1 MAWRDILDMIFSVI
15 KTAEPVDILDILVL
29 SYVVY
34 VVMKL
39 VRETRAG
46 QLVKGIMLL
55 FLVYIVA
62 SWIKMKAISYLMS
75 ETLNIG
81 MIALVILFQP
91 ELRRTL
97 EKAGYTKLGLR
108 FSMNAGADDGIWSNA
123 IDVICDSCVELSA
136 TSTGAL
142 IVIERQTRL
151 GEQIDNGTVLDAIP
165 SKELFGNIF
174 YNKTPLHDGAVIM
187 RDGKILAAACF
198 LPKPQKEELINKRL
212 GSRHRAAIGMSE
224 NSDAIVIVVS
234 EETGA
239 ISVAEN
245 GVLKSG
251 FTRENL
257 HHLLVERLITS
268 NEETPIDKVSR
279 RIPFIKLHRKQKEK
293 DHGQKADAS
302 LESSSGKEDG
312 QSKSD
317 YPDAAAAL
325 VCQPSCHDD
334 HICGDRHCVLV
345 CHLHLHLS
353 DHATY
358 REPRSPESGYRRND
372 GGGKRAECHQL

>member
-1 MAWRDILDMIFSVI
+1 MHMALRDILDMIFSVI
-15 KTAEPVDILDILVL
+15 KTAQPVDILDILVL

-34 VVMKL
+34 LGMKL
-39 VRETRAG
+39 IRETRAG
-46 QLVKGIMLL
+46 QLIKGIFLL
-55 FLVYIVA
+55 LLVYIIA
-62 SWIKMKAISYLMS
+62 SWINMKAISYLLS

-81 MIALVILFQP
+81 LIALIILFQP

-108 FSMNAGADDGIWSNA
+108 FSGSSNVDSGVWSRT
-123 IDVICDSCVELSA
+123 IDVICDACVELSA

-151 GEQIDNGTVLDAIP
+151 GEQIDNGTILDAIP
-165 SKELFGNIF
+165 S
-174 YNKTPLHDGAVIM
+174 KTPLHDGAVII

-251 FTRENL
+251 FTRESL
-257 HHLLVERLITS
+257 HQLLTKRLITAS
-268 NEETPIDKVSR
+268 EETTIGKVAR
-279 RIPFIKLHRKQKEK
+279 KIPFLKRHHKDDGKEK
-293 DHGQKADAS
+293 DNAQKS
-302 LESSSGKEDG
+302 LEEPTEKDITEESE
-312 QSKSD
+312 Q
-317 YPDAAAAL
+317 
-325 VCQPSCHDD
+325 
-334 HICGDRHCVLV
+334 RH
-345 CHLHLHLS
+345 
-353 DHATY
+353 
-358 REPRSPESGYRRND
+358 
-372 GGGKRAECHQL
+372 

>member
-1 MAWRDILDMIFSVI
+1 MHVTLRDIIDMIFSVI

-29 SYVVY
+29 SYLVY

-39 VRETRAG
+39 IRETRAG
-46 QLVKGIMLL
+46 QLLKGVFLL
-55 FLVYIVA
+55 LIVYIV
-62 SWIKMKAISYLMS
+62 SMWIDMKAISYLLS

-81 MIALVILFQP
+81 LIALIILFQP

-97 EKAGYTKLGLR
+97 EKAGYTKLGLL
-108 FSMNAGADDGIWSNA
+108 FSSSSSVDSSVWSNT
-123 IDVICDSCVELSA
+123 IDVICDACVELSA

-174 YNKTPLHDGAVIM
+174 YNKTPLHDGAVII

-257 HHLLVERLITS
+257 HHLLVERLITV
-268 NEETPIDKVSR
+268 NEETPIVKVAKK
-279 RIPFIKLHRKQKEK
+279 IPFIKLRKTGKEK
-293 DHGQKADAS
+293 DDAKEPDQPVEAMAE
-302 LESSSGKEDG
+302 ESTEEI
-312 QSKSD
+312 SD
-317 YPDAAAAL
+317 
-325 VCQPSCHDD
+325 
-334 HICGDRHCVLV
+334 
-345 CHLHLHLS
+345 
-353 DHATY
+353 
-358 REPRSPESGYRRND
+358 RS
-372 GGGKRAECHQL
+372 

>member
-1 MAWRDILDMIFSVI
+1 MALMGIYTGSQEGRRTDQMALRDILDMIFSVI
-15 KTAEPVDILDILVL
+15 KTAEPVDVLDILVL

-34 VVMKL
+34 VAIKL

-46 QLVKGIMLL
+46 QLIKGILVL
-55 FLVYIVA
+55 VIVYIVA
-62 SWIKMKAISYLMS
+62 EVVEMKAISYLLS

-81 MIALVILFQP
+81 LIALIILFQP

-97 EKAGYTKLGLR
+97 EKAGYTKFGLR
-108 FSMNAGADDGIWSNA
+108 FTGSASADSETWGRT
-123 IDVICDSCVELSA
+123 IDVICDACVELSA
-136 TSTGAL
+136 TATGAL

-151 GEQIDNGTVLDAIP
+151 GEQIDNGTILDAIP
-165 SKELFGNIF
+165 SKELLGNIF
-174 YNKTPLHDGAVIM
+174 YNKTPLHDGAVIV

-257 HHLLVERLITS
+257 HHLLEQRLIS
-268 NEETPIDKVSR
+268 SDEDTPIVRVAKK
-279 RIPFIKLHRKQKEK
+279 IPFIKLR
-293 DHGQKADAS
+293 
-302 LESSSGKEDG
+302 
-312 QSKSD
+312 
-317 YPDAAAAL
+317 
-325 VCQPSCHDD
+325 
-334 HICGDRHCVLV
+334 
-345 CHLHLHLS
+345 
-353 DHATY
+353 
-358 REPRSPESGYRRND
+358 
-372 GGGKRAECHQL
+372 GKRKEQAHEVSAETTERTQGTESESDQP

>member
-1 MAWRDILDMIFSVI
+1 MRMALRDILDMIFSVI

-34 VVMKL
+34 LGMKL

-46 QLVKGIMLL
+46 QLLKGVFLL
-55 FLVYIVA
+55 ILVYIISA
-62 SWIKMKAISYLMS
+62 WINMKAISYLLS

-81 MIALVILFQP
+81 LIALIILFQP

-108 FSMNAGADDGIWSNA
+108 FSSSSNVDSSVWSRT
-123 IDVICDSCVELSA
+123 IDVICDACVELSA

-151 GEQIDNGTVLDAIP
+151 GEQIDNGTILDAIP

-174 YNKTPLHDGAVIM
+174 FNKTPLHDGAVII

-224 NSDAIVIVVS
+224 
-234 EETGA
+234 
-239 ISVAEN
+239 
-245 GVLKSG
+245 
-251 FTRENL
+251 
-257 HHLLVERLITS
+257 
-268 NEETPIDKVSR
+268 TPM
-279 RIPFIKLHRKQKEK
+279 PW
-293 DHGQKADAS
+293 
-302 LESSSGKEDG
+302 
-312 QSKSD
+312 
-317 YPDAAAAL
+317 
-325 VCQPSCHDD
+325 
-334 HICGDRHCVLV
+334 
-345 CHLHLHLS
+345 
-353 DHATY
+353 
-358 REPRSPESGYRRND
+358 
-372 GGGKRAECHQL
+372 

>member
-1 MAWRDILDMIFSVI
+1 MHMALRDILDMIFSVI
-15 KTAEPVDILDILVL
+15 KTAQPVDILDILVL

-34 VVMKL
+34 LGMKL
-39 VRETRAG
+39 IRETRAG
-46 QLVKGIMLL
+46 QLIKGIFLL
-55 FLVYIVA
+55 LLVYIIA
-62 SWIKMKAISYLMS
+62 SWINMKAISYLLS

-81 MIALVILFQP
+81 LIALIILFQP

-108 FSMNAGADDGIWSNA
+108 FSGSSNVDSDVWSRT
-123 IDVICDSCVELSA
+123 IDVICDACVELSA

-151 GEQIDNGTVLDAIP
+151 GEQIDNGTILDAIP

-174 YNKTPLHDGAVIM
+174 FNKTPLHDGAVII

-239 ISVAEN
+239 ISVAIG
-245 GVLKSG
+245 GVLNHDVSDGDLRDILTTEFLPSG
-251 FTRENL
+251 
-257 HHLLVERLITS
+257 
-268 NEETPIDKVSR
+268 
-279 RIPFIKLHRKQKEK
+279 
-293 DHGQKADAS
+293 
-302 LESSSGKEDG
+302 SSSDDKII
-312 QSKSD
+312 SR
-317 YPDAAAAL
+317 L
-325 VCQPSCHDD
+325 V
-334 HICGDRHCVLV
+334 
-345 CHLHLHLS
+345 
-353 DHATY
+353 
-358 REPRSPESGYRRND
+358 RRM
-372 GGGKRAECHQL
+372 KK

>member
-1 MAWRDILDMIFSVI
+1 MY
-15 KTAEPVDILDILVL
+15 K
-29 SYVVY
+29 
-34 VVMKL
+34 
-39 VRETRAG
+39 
-46 QLVKGIMLL
+46 
-55 FLVYIVA
+55 
-62 SWIKMKAISYLMS
+62 
-75 ETLNIG
+75 
-81 MIALVILFQP
+81 
-91 ELRRTL
+91 
-97 EKAGYTKLGLR
+97 
-108 FSMNAGADDGIWSNA
+108 
-123 IDVICDSCVELSA
+123 
-136 TSTGAL
+136 
-142 IVIERQTRL
+142 RQ

-302 LESSSGKEDG
+302 LESSSGKEDE

-317 YPDAAAAL
+317 
-325 VCQPSCHDD
+325 
-334 HICGDRHCVLV
+334 
-345 CHLHLHLS
+345 
-353 DHATY
+353 
-358 REPRSPESGYRRND
+358 
-372 GGGKRAECHQL
+372 

>member
-1 MAWRDILDMIFSVI
+1 MALRDILDMIFSVI
-15 KTAEPVDILDILVL
+15 KTAQPVDILDILVL

-34 VVMKL
+34 LGMKL
-39 VRETRAG
+39 IRETRAG
-46 QLVKGIMLL
+46 QLIKGIFLL
-55 FLVYIVA
+55 LLVYIIA
-62 SWIKMKAISYLMS
+62 SWINMKAISYLLS

-81 MIALVILFQP
+81 LIALIILFQP

-108 FSMNAGADDGIWSNA
+108 FSGSSNVDSDVWSRT
-123 IDVICDSCVELSA
+123 IDVICDACVELSA

-151 GEQIDNGTVLDAIP
+151 GEQIDNGTILDAIP

-174 YNKTPLHDGAVIM
+174 FNKTPLHDGAVII

-239 ISVAEN
+239 ISVAIG
-245 GVLKSG
+245 GVLNHDVSDGDLRDILTTEFLPSG
-251 FTRENL
+251 
-257 HHLLVERLITS
+257 
-268 NEETPIDKVSR
+268 
-279 RIPFIKLHRKQKEK
+279 
-293 DHGQKADAS
+293 
-302 LESSSGKEDG
+302 SSSDDKII
-312 QSKSD
+312 SR
-317 YPDAAAAL
+317 L
-325 VCQPSCHDD
+325 V
-334 HICGDRHCVLV
+334 
-345 CHLHLHLS
+345 
-353 DHATY
+353 
-358 REPRSPESGYRRND
+358 RRM
-372 GGGKRAECHQL
+372 KK